1 MAKELLDKLPAVI
14 ERSRIEASLD
24 AARSIL
30 DDVVRRAVEVTLQYQ
45 KDANLRFESR
55 EALAAE
61 KDLKAIYP
69 GSASNVVERIGR
81 INKEVQS
88 SVAVIEKLVSRELP
102 NLLAKGAVT
111 YRHAAVIKLV
121 YDVQLY
127 VDYTLA
133 LITYVSTAETAHSYK
148 IPVKQLVNQY
158 SVNYLNSQ
166 WPAYVDALTDLVRNS
181 GKLEQKVR
189 GAADILVEESDATT
203 VAQTHGA
210 EAASPFSFDFLA
222 TNFNFIKTWLSKRAE
237 DRAKKYHL
245 SNEQLSLYETQLKLL
260 ESIRSKSGTLDPALK
275 ARSDELTSLID
286 VLRDEIT
293 EMERYYD

>member
-1 MAKELLDKLPAVI
+1 MAKELLDKLPAII

-30 DDVVRRAVEVTLQYQ
+30 DDAVRRAVEVTLQYQ

-55 EALAAE
+55 EAIAAE
-61 KDLKAIYP
+61 KDLKGVYP

-81 INKEVQS
+81 ITKDVQAS
-88 SVAVIEKLVSRELP
+88 MATIEKLVSRELP
-102 NLLAKGAVT
+102 NTLAKNAMT

-121 YDVQLY
+121 YDAQLY

-133 LITYVSTAETAHSYK
+133 LITYLSQAETAHSFK

-158 SVNYLNSQ
+158 SINYLNDQ
-166 WPAYVDALTDLVRNS
+166 WPAYVDALTDLVRN
-181 GKLEQKVR
+181 GNKLEQKVR
-189 GAADILVEESDATT
+189 AAADILVEESDPTI

-210 EAASPFSFDFLA
+210 ESASPFSFGFLA
-222 TNFNFIKTWLSKRAE
+222 TNYNFIKTWLSKRAE

-245 SNEQLSLYETQLKLL
+245 SNEQLNLYETQLKLI
-260 ESIRSKSGTLDPALK
+260 ESIRSKTGTLDPALK
-275 ARSDELTSLID
+275 ARSDELSSLID
-286 VLRDEIT
+286 VLRDDIYEL
-293 EMERYYD
+293 ERYYD